1 MRLLMF
7 EDDARYCALIRH
19 HLTCRWPDAEL
30 VVSSPV
36 LHRRPAPEF
45 LAQGF
50 DAVLLSHVWPGG
62 RGIEWLQDFAARP
75 QFAPVIFFSD
85 DADDDDA
92 REAIKLGAHA
102 ALSRSKVEHGKLVDA
117 LASAASKQVQA
128 RADWRTSR
136 AAEEAQKFGEAFI
149 RGYRR
154 IRRIAA
160 GPVSELYLAES
171 EQAGALV
178 VLKVARDRQSE
189 NELDQ
194 SFTRFLQ
201 EYEIV
206 QRIRHPSVVRL
217 YDLGVSDQHA
227 YLVMEYFRSGDLRRR
242 MRSTITP
249 RDALRIAVAIA
260 RALDGINTAGVL
272 HRDLKPGN
280 IMLRDDGTLALIDF
294 GLAKDTALA
303 MQVTDHGQIFGTPHY
318 MSPEQ
323 GHGEKIDIRSDV
335 YSLGVIL
342 FEMLAQQKPYSAEN
356 PMAIIYKHKNAPLP
370 QLPERLGALQPLID
384 KLMAK
389 NPADRPQ
396 TPVAAVAAI
405 REAARELK
413 RAALATEPE
422 LLQNPAA

>member
-36 LHRRPAPEF
+36 MHRRPAPEF

-50 DAVLLSHVWPGG
+50 DAVLLSHAWPGG
-62 RGIEWLQDFAARP
+62 RGLDWLEDFVARP
-75 QFAPVIFFSD
+75 RFAPIIFLSE
-85 DADDDDA
+85 DADDADA
-92 REAIKLGAHA
+92 REAVKLGAHA
-102 ALSRSKVEHGKLVDA
+102 VVARSKVEHGKLVDA
-117 LASAASKQVQA
+117 LASASSKQMQA
-128 RADWRTSR
+128 RADWRTS
-136 AAEEAQKFGEAFI
+136 AEAQEAQRFGEAFI

-154 IRRIAA
+154 IRRLAA

-178 VLKVARDRQSE
+178 VLKVARDQQTE

-194 SFTRFLQ
+194 SFRRFLQ

-217 YDLGVSDQHA
+217 YDLGVSDEHA
-227 YLVMEYFRSGDLRRR
+227 YLVMEYFRLGDLRRR
-242 MRSTITP
+242 MRKPIAP

-260 RALDGINTAGVL
+260 RALDGIHAAGVL

-280 IMLRDDGTLALIDF
+280 VMLRDDGTLALIDF
-294 GLAKDTALA
+294 GLSKDAALA

-323 GHGEKIDIRSDV
+323 GHGEPIDPRSDV

-342 FEMLAQQKPYSAEN
+342 FEMLAQQKPYAAEN
-356 PMAIIYKHKNAPLP
+356 PMAIIYKHRNAPMP
-370 QLPERLGALQPLID
+370 RLPESLSLLQPLIER
-384 KLMAK
+384 LMAK
-389 NPADRPQ
+389 KPADRVPNAI
-396 TPVAAVAAI
+396 AAVAAI

-413 RAALATEPE
+413 AIELAA
-422 LLQNPAA
+422 